1 MPAKN
6 IACSLVLKQSRGT
19 PLPKVMES
27 LDRLQHSLQHAWD
40 HVKHGKADRDTAIT
54 VAGSVAVLAGAYYLL
69 KPKKYR
75 KRPGASELTGGSIS
89 RDNVQKE
96 FDDYSKAYG
105 ENPGEGITGESNS
118 HAKLKEHLLS
128 FTITNHL
135 FYLFLRFDFPRRAF

>member
-1 MPAKN
+1 MQSGAEA
-6 IACSLVLKQSRGT
+6 IARDT
-19 PLPKVMES
+19 PSNVMDS

-128 FTITNHL
+128 LTITDHL
-135 FYLFLRFDFPRRAF
+135 FYLFLRFELPRRAF